1 LIKYLQ
7 TKVLT
12 KLLTFI
18 TLFILLNL
26 LAAGCKPGQQADRG
40 DETGRLTQSE
50 VIIGTLDWQELPAA
64 AVDSTVLANGA
75 AVGDLR
81 IPAQYSRCTA
91 FLINRDT
98 VMTNHHCIP
107 NADSAVGVKLHFRHE
122 DGVAEEDHDIYS
134 CDTFV
139 GNNRTLDFAL
149 LKCDGAP
156 GEQWGTVTLSTQPV
170 EVEDEIYVIHQ
181 NCDYYS
187 DRNCDWNKK
196 ISNGKISKVGERELT
211 HSADTLGGSSGS
223 PLFEADSVVGIH
235 HAGYGNDGS
244 GRGYENYAVSMSKIV
259 PALQT
264 DFPHVEFTLDSEPG
278 SSDPVPV
285 PAPDQDPFEPNN
297 STSSASVVALPMSSA
312 ISTIITSGDQDYF
325 AIDLGEQS
333 EVTIGVE
340 FPHADGDLDI
350 KLLDHTGKK
359 IAHSNGVT
367 DIEEMSQE
375 LASGRYYIVV
385 YGYREAANSYQLT
398 LDSVVVSNDF
408 SSDTN
413 DDDDD
418 DGGFW
423 SWWF

>member
-1 LIKYLQ
+1 ML
-7 TKVLT
+7 V
-12 KLLTFI
+12 
-18 TLFILLNL
+18 
-26 LAAGCKPGQQADRG
+26 
-40 DETGRLTQSE
+40 
-50 VIIGTLDWQELPAA
+50 
-64 AVDSTVLANGA
+64 
-75 AVGDLR
+75 
-81 IPAQYSRCTA
+81 
-91 FLINRDT
+91 
-98 VMTNHHCIP
+98 
-107 NADSAVGVKLHFRHE
+107 
-122 DGVAEEDHDIYS
+122 
-134 CDTFV
+134 
-139 GNNRTLDFAL
+139 
-149 LKCDGAP
+149 
-156 GEQWGTVTLSTQPV
+156 
-170 EVEDEIYVIHQ
+170 
-181 NCDYYS
+181 
-187 DRNCDWNKK
+187 
-196 ISNGKISKVGERELT
+196 
-211 HSADTLGGSSGS
+211 
-223 PLFEADSVVGIH
+223 
-235 HAGYGNDGS
+235 
-244 GRGYENYAVSMSKIV
+244 
-259 PALQT
+259 
-264 DFPHVEFTLDSEPG
+264 
-278 SSDPVPV
+278 PVPV